1 MVPHNSCK
9 INGSLVCQTGA
20 TFIHS
25 DSSFGLVFCSQ
36 LWKWVVGSKALPLP
50 PPQPGITGHQPNT
63 IQRQNQQQD
72 HYYIGTYDVVPAV
85 NDLAIAVVF
94 FMSDTYVLVPFVAKP
109 DDHVLRLLSG
119 QWTEFPLAQGQK
131 RLWITRCETAGDNVV
146 CFITVK
152 YFRVESW
159 HRCPVRVKLGSKRYI
174 RLIIL
179 NDSLQCMYTVVIN
192 RLDTI
197 LKVTYLQ
204 RWEIWIDEVAHRHR
218 PWNDEEQKRQVSKLN
233 EWSPSFIVVA
243 IVVVTN
249 LLICAI

>member
-1 MVPHNSCK
+1 MVRHNSCK

-36 LWKWVVGSKALPLP
+36 LWKWVVGSKALPP

-63 IQRQNQQQD
+63 IQRQNQQQQD
-72 HYYIGTYDVVPAV
+72 HYYILHRYIWCCTTSSQWPS
-85 NDLAIAVVF
+85 NSCSF
-94 FMSDTYVLVPFVAKP
+94 FMSDTYVVVPFVAKP

-174 RLIIL
+174 RHIII

-192 RLDTI
+192 RYYSESDIFTEMRNMDWWSCPSTST
-197 LKVTYLQ
+197 LKWWGAEKTS
-204 RWEIWIDEVAHRHR
+204 E
-218 PWNDEEQKRQVSKLN
+218 
-233 EWSPSFIVVA
+233 
-243 IVVVTN
+243 
-249 LLICAI
+249 